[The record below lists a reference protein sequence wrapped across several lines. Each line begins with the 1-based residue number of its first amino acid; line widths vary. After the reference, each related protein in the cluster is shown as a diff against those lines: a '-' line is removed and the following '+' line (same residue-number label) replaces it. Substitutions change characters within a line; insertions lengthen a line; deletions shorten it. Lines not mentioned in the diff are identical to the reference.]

1 MPFMSISAAIAFRK
15 EIGGED
21 RIMDYCHT
29 LAIEWVDPC
38 VAVVMWRIVGAMWA
52 DAQ

>member
-1 MPFMSISAAIAFRK
+1 MQYEWTGTQDWMPFMSISAAIAFRK

-38 VAVVMWRIVGAMWA
+38 VVL
-52 DAQ
+52 

>member
-29 LAIEWVDPC
+29 LAIEWVDPDLC
-38 VAVVMWRIVGAMWA
+38 VAVVM
-52 DAQ
+52 